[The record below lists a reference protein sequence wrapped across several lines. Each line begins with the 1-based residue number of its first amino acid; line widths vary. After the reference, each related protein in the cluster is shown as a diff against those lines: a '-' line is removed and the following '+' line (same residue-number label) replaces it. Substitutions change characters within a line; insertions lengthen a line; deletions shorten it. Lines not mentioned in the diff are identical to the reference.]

1 MPDYF
6 ALSEPTHRSL
16 KISEAADGHNDGL
29 PKSHDFFRLN
39 RCCLTPVHCFNDSVA
54 KPLTS
59 EIDDLPSA
67 LLRVAAHIIQNATSE
82 RPADALLRHEL
93 KARKVTRAD
102 ARDISKLVFDYYRW
116 YGWLRHLHSLY
127 PRIKLGK
134 QLARRFEERPDSFT
148 AESLQNNSVPPWTK
162 EVMEVSVEWA
172 RALQSAPNLWLR
184 ARVGQDQ
191 SLREKLGIFEDFSV
205 PGMPEAIRYDGEADL
220 FRSQEFHAGEFELQD
235 IASQLVGMFC
245 APKPGE
251 TWWDTCAGEGG
262 KTLHLADQMRNKGLV
277 WATDRADWRLK
288 KLKLRASRAQ
298 CFNYRSALWDG
309 SSKLPTKAKFDGIL
323 VDAPCSGIG
332 TWQRNPHARWST
344 TPKDVAELSVIQRQL
359 LERVA
364 GSVKPGGKLI
374 YSVCTLSNPET
385 CETADHFT
393 STHPEF
399 EPLEIPTTLSQAV
412 QSEQPGQY
420 WAWPQTLGGNGMFIA
435 GWRKK

>member
-298 CFNYRSALWDG
+298 CFNYRSAL
-309 SSKLPTKAKFDGIL
+309 
-323 VDAPCSGIG
+323 
-332 TWQRNPHARWST
+332 
-344 TPKDVAELSVIQRQL
+344 
-359 LERVA
+359 
-364 GSVKPGGKLI
+364 
-374 YSVCTLSNPET
+374 
-385 CETADHFT
+385 
-393 STHPEF
+393 
-399 EPLEIPTTLSQAV
+399 
-412 QSEQPGQY
+412 
-420 WAWPQTLGGNGMFIA
+420 
-435 GWRKK
+435 